1 MALEIKYIPVQY
13 VAQTWPLVKKYIANA
28 QQYDT
33 GDYTVEQIK
42 VYLSTGQWALV
53 VAADEQNVVHG
64 AMTLSFISYPNDRVA
79 FVTSTGGK
87 SIINKDSLKQLK
99 AIAQQ
104 MGATKIQAA
113 VRPSM
118 ARLLGRTDFYERY
131 MIVES
136 KI

>member
-1 MALEIKYIPVQY
+1 VILKHIPVQY
-13 VAQTWPLVKKYIANA
+13 VQQAWPMVEKYIKDA
-28 QQYDT
+28 QQYDG

-42 VYLSTGQWALV
+42 VYLATGQWVLIAAL
-53 VAADEQNVVHG
+53 DEQNVFHG
-64 AMTLSFISYPNDRVA
+64 AMTMSFLSYPSDRVA
-79 FVTSTGGK
+79 FATSTGGK
-87 SIINKDSLKQLK
+87 MIISKDSLKQLK
-99 AIAQQ
+99 AIVQQ

-118 ARLLGRTDFYERY
+118 ARLLSRTDFYERY

>member
-1 MALEIKYIPVQY
+1 MILKHIPVQY
-13 VAQTWPLVKKYIANA
+13 VQQAWPMVEKYIEDA
-28 QQYDT
+28 QQYDG

-42 VYLSTGQWALV
+42 VYLATGQWVLIAAL
-53 VAADEQNVVHG
+53 DEQNAFHG
-64 AMTLSFISYPNDRVA
+64 AMTMSFISYPNDRVA
-79 FVTSTGGK
+79 FATSTGGK
-87 SIINKDSLKQLK
+87 MIINKDSLKQLK
-99 AIAQQ
+99 AIVQQ

-118 ARLLGRTDFYERY
+118 ARLLSRTDFYERY

>member
-1 MALEIKYIPVQY
+1 MDLEIKYIPVQY
-13 VAQTWPLVKKYIANA
+13 VAQTWPMVEKYIKDA
-28 QQYDT
+28 QQYDG
-33 GDYTVEQIK
+33 GDYTVDQIQ

-53 VAADEQNVVHG
+53 VAVDDSNTVHG

-87 SIINKDSLKQLK
+87 MIINKDSLKQLK
-99 AIAQQ
+99 AIMQQ